1 MSVTQLDSKIVYQN
15 RWMRVREDVV
25 ARPDGSRGIYGV
37 VEKPDYAVILPVD
50 GDGLHLVEQYR
61 YPVGG
66 RFWELPQG
74 SWEERP
80 DVDPAVLARAELE
93 EETGLA
99 AAEMREIGRL
109 FQAYGYS
116 NQGFRVFVAS
126 GLTRTA
132 QRLEVEEQDLV
143 ARRFGF
149 AEVAAMIRDGRIRDA
164 TTVAA
169 LMLAKLTGAADLG
182 L

>member
-1 MSVTQLDSKIVYQN
+1 M
-15 RWMRVREDVV
+15 
-25 ARPDGSRGIYGV
+25 
-37 VEKPDYAVILPVD
+37 
-50 GDGLHLVEQYR
+50 
-61 YPVGG
+61 
-66 RFWELPQG
+66 
-74 SWEERP
+74 
-80 DVDPAVLARAELE
+80 
-93 EETGLA
+93 
-99 AAEMREIGRL
+99 
-109 FQAYGYS
+109 
-116 NQGFRVFVAS
+116 FVAS

-169 LMLAKLTGAADLG
+169 LMLAKLNGAADLG

>member
-109 FQAYGYS
+109 F
-116 NQGFRVFVAS
+116 
-126 GLTRTA
+126 
-132 QRLEVEEQDLV
+132 
-143 ARRFGF
+143 
-149 AEVAAMIRDGRIRDA
+149 
-164 TTVAA
+164 
-169 LMLAKLTGAADLG
+169 
-182 L
+182 